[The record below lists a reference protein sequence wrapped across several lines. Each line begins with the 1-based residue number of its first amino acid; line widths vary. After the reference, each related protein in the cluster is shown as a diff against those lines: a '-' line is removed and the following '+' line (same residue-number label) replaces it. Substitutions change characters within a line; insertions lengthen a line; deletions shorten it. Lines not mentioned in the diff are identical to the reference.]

1 MGEAR
6 VLVFAHRA
14 SWKSPVERPTPSRTI
29 SPNQKADQTPGFGMA
44 VFHFLLLGTFPTA
57 ARYVDA
63 SIRPAFEI

>member
-14 SWKSPVERPTPSRTI
+14 WWRPRLSAPPFLERSPQYDSR
-29 SPNQKADQTPGFGMA
+29 SDAGVGVA
-44 VFHFLLLGTFPTA
+44 VFYLLFVWDIPDCG
-57 ARYVDA
+57 RYVDA